1 MKKRVKLQGTRKLDC
16 PANVQIRKVETY
28 TDFAV
33 DSASFGTS
41 NSLRVAK
48 EEKMQKLK
56 ATLAEKGEKLNTT
69 VNLLVV
75 FPPIPSRGR
84 SPGGDSDMK
93 WTGMLVVSLR
103 GVNFGFWSR
112 LGCSGQNVIIFR
124 RQGLV

>member
-84 SPGGDSDMK
+84 SPGG
-93 WTGMLVVSLR
+93 GGLR
-103 GVNFGFWSR
+103 YEMDGDARR
-112 LGCSGQNVIIFR
+112 LA
-124 RQGLV
+124 